1 MTDADQPTLEEMVA
15 RLQGLVGE
23 VEDYPDPIIRRT
35 VFDLLDWLDT
45 LHREGLARLAAG
57 LRGAG
62 LFDEAIDDPVV
73 AHLFAVYGLVDGD
86 DPRPL
91 IEEALE
97 EVRPYLHS
105 HGGEMQLDAV
115 EGGIV
120 RVKLFGACQGC
131 PSAVV
136 TLTQS
141 LEHAVRDR
149 WPGLVRIE
157 VSEDRPAR
165 RPLPLTIQPRQ

>member
-1 MTDADQPTLEEMVA
+1 MSDADQTTLEEVVA
-15 RLQGLVGE
+15 RLQGLVDE
-23 VEDYPDPIIRRT
+23 VERYSDPIIKRT
-35 VFDLLDWLDT
+35 VFELLDWLDT
-45 LHREGLARLAAG
+45 LHREGLERLAAG

-62 LFDEAIDDPVV
+62 FFDKALDDPVV
-73 AHLFAVYGLVDGD
+73 AHLFAVYGLLDGD
-86 DPRPL
+86 DPAPL
-91 IEEALE
+91 VEEALE

-105 HGGEMQLDAV
+105 HGGEMQLDSVAAGV
-115 EGGIV
+115 V

-141 LEHAVRDR
+141 LEQAVRER

-157 VSEDRPAR
+157 VSEERPQR
-165 RPLPLTIQPRQ
+165 RAIPLTIQPAP

>member
-1 MTDADQPTLEEMVA
+1 MSDGEHTTLEEVVA
-15 RLQGLVGE
+15 RLQGLVDE
-23 VEDYPDPIIRRT
+23 VEHYSDPIIRRT
-35 VFDLLDWLDT
+35 VFELLDWLDT
-45 LHREGLARLAAG
+45 LHREGLERLAAG

-62 LFDEAIDDPVV
+62 VFDRAIDDPVV
-73 AHLFAVYGLVDGD
+73 AHLFAVYGLLDED
-86 DPRPL
+86 DPAPL

-105 HGGEMQLDAV
+105 HGGEMQFDSV
-115 EGGIV
+115 EAGVV
-120 RVKLFGACQGC
+120 RLKLFGACQGC

-141 LEHAVRDR
+141 LEQAVRDR

-165 RPLPLTIQPRQ
+165 RPLPLQIQPRQ